1 MAKVIA
7 IANQKGGVAKT
18 TTSAA
23 MAAGLKNRGY
33 RVLAVDADPQ
43 GNLSDSCGAD
53 NEQKET
59 IYELLKGET
68 SADKA
73 IQQLDVFDIIPANI
87 MLAGAEQELSQI
99 GKEQR
104 LKERLNPIMDKYDY
118 IIIDTPPALGI
129 LTINA
134 FTVAD
139 EVIIPTTAGIF
150 AATGIT
156 QLYDTIQN
164 VRKYCNEKVKIA
176 GILLTKFNP
185 RSNNNKDMKDL
196 TEQLADYMEAPMY
209 KTFIRI
215 SVVVEE
221 AQARKVDLFTYKN
234 NSTVGED
241 YNAFIDEFLKGDNN

>member
-23 MAAGLKNRGY
+23 MAAGLKKRGY
-33 RVLAVDADPQ
+33 SVLAIDVDPQ

-53 NEQKET
+53 NKQKVT
-59 IYELLKGET
+59 VYELLKGET
-68 SADKA
+68 SAEQS

-104 LKERLNPIMDKYDY
+104 LKERLMPIIDKYDY

-176 GILLTKFNP
+176 GVLLTKYNP

-196 TEQLADYMEAPMY
+196 TEQLANYMSAPMY
-209 KTFIRI
+209 NTYIRA

-241 YNAFIDEFLKGDNN
+241 YNAFIDEFLKGDNK